1 MKRRI
6 ADGGCGG
13 MLGAVNKRVERAWL
27 DLWARCSI
35 MVRHGLLESDISA
48 HLPSRM
54 RRPKYHSQ
62 YTVGGASSLFARVD
76 ADLARGHP
84 RLLRTES
91 RSVVVDRCCA
101 SWHARQL
108 LFNHLGGIL
117 HWLVTYF
124 FHVPLALMSKPKAN
138 YTLEFSLAL

>member
-1 MKRRI
+1 M
-6 ADGGCGG
+6 AFVSNV
-13 MLGAVNKRVERAWL
+13 L
-27 DLWARCSI
+27 
-35 MVRHGLLESDISA
+35 A

-54 RRPKYHSQ
+54 RCPQYHREHP
-62 YTVGGASSLFARVD
+62 VAGASSLFARVD
-76 ADLARGHP
+76 ADLARAHP

-91 RSVVVDRCCA
+91 WSVVVDCCYA
-101 SWHARQL
+101 NRRTRQL

-124 FHVPLALMSKPKAN
+124 SRSARTDVQTKAN